1 MAKYGYNPALDCE
14 FKASLDY
21 ISKTLYK
28 KINSLVVRH
37 LPGICKALSSVSSN
51 KNKVKD
57 VT

>member
-14 FKASLDY
+14 LKASLGY

-28 KINSLVVRH
+28 KINSLM
-37 LPGICKALSSVSSN
+37 PGICKALGLVTSN

-57 VT
+57 IT